1 MSFIPLYQQIKER
14 IAAEVL
20 ADPGVLPEGRLP
32 TERELEARY
41 GVSRPTISK
50 ALAALAAEGFLVKAP
65 GRGMFAVTPTSR
77 TTTGNGVS
85 VSQPPRR
92 IGFVAPI
99 STEALVRR
107 SFSGADRAA
116 RRRGY
121 CAILGGSE
129 NDMAHEHEVVRE
141 LIASGAQGL
150 VIYPVPR
157 PRTAL
162 KDDYLIVSPPSV
174 PIVLVD
180 TCVPEQ
186 AHTQVIFDN
195 RRAGYD
201 VTAWLLGKG
210 CRRIGVL
217 FYPEDLYHGPLE
229 ERLRGYRQAMAD
241 HGAAPRPEWIE
252 RFRPGPDRED
262 LHRAL
267 CRLLDRGSGGDDGP
281 LDAIIAADDI
291 AALDVI
297 EELEHLGIRVGEQMR
312 VVGFDNRDIARHFRP
327 SFPTTAPDFERLG
340 AMACD
345 LLLDGLEGG
354 DRIPMSRRT
363 YVLNV
368 PMLVC
373 RSTVRHR
380 SPARTAASFPATEP
394 RHTGT
399 AGIGDWR

>member
-1 MSFIPLYQQIKER
+1 MGFTPLYQQIKER
-14 IAAEVL
+14 IAADVL
-20 ADPGVLPEGRLP
+20 AGPVSLPEGRLP

-50 ALAALAAEGFLVKAP
+50 ALAALAAEGLLVKAP
-65 GRGMFAVTPTSR
+65 GRGMFAVTPADTI
-77 TTTGNGVS
+77 GNGHS
-85 VSQPPRR
+85 RAQGQTPRR

-129 NDMAHEHEVVRE
+129 DDMWQEQEVVRE

-150 VIYPVPR
+150 VIYPTPR
-157 PRTAL
+157 QRDTLAA
-162 KDDYLIVSPPSV
+162 DYLVANPPPV

-186 AHTQVIFDN
+186 GHTQVVFNN
-195 RRAGYD
+195 RQAGYD
-201 VTAWLLGKG
+201 VTSWLLGKG

-217 FYPEDLYHGPLE
+217 FYPDEMYHGPLD

-241 HGAAPRPEWIE
+241 HGIAPKPEWIE
-252 RFRPGPDRED
+252 RFVPGVDRDD
-262 LHRAL
+262 LHRAVA
-267 CRLLDRGSGGDDGP
+267 RLVERNPG

-291 AALDVI
+291 AALDAI

-312 VVGFDNRDIARHFRP
+312 VVGFDNRDVARHFRP
-327 SFPTTAPDFERLG
+327 AFPTTAPDFERMG

-345 LLLDGLEGG
+345 HLLDALEGG
-354 DRIPMSRRT
+354 GESLRT
-363 YVLNV
+363 YVMDV
-368 PMLVC
+368 PMLVS
-373 RSTVRHR
+373 RSAHRHR
-380 SPARTAASFPATEP
+380 VSVRSAAALNPASEQ
-394 RHTGT
+394 RHN
-399 AGIGDWR
+399 GIGGSR